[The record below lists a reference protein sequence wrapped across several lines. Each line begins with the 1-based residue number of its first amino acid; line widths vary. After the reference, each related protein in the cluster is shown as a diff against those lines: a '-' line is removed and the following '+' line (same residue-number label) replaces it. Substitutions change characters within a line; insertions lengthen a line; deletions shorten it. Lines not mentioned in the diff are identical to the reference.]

1 MDTDKFK
8 SIAIPIEAYKKLMEM
23 SDKRFE
29 MPQSLAKTASFFIG
43 EAYKEFA
50 KNHGKPRS

>member
-1 MDTDKFK
+1 
-8 SIAIPIEAYKKLMEM
+8 MEM